1 MIEKESPKRFESGF
15 GVLTLPRISSKID
28 VATVWILKKK
38 FQKVPFRNRR
48 WRTGGRTTAF
58 RFLSGHRD
66 VGGLQAAISVLLFS
80 HSDARSN
87 QRPDPCP
94 GVTMSAHLSMP
105 KSTSPASAAASQRP
119 RSAIT
124 PTEMRQ
130 MCAQT
135 RRAKSARWIR
145 PDGVAPMR
153 LIHAWFSSLSGVA
166 VSVVLKAWRLAS
178 GNTVAREAGR
188 IERERGWPNGAD
200 GKRIRGRSGR
210 AED

>member
-1 MIEKESPKRFESGF
+1 MTIEKESPKSFESGF
-15 GVLTLPRISSKID
+15 GVLTLRGISSKID
-28 VATVWILKKK
+28 VAAVWILGKKSSRK
-38 FQKVPFRNRR
+38 DPFRNQR
-48 WRTGGRTTAF
+48 WRTGGRTTKF
-58 RFLSGHRD
+58 QFLSVQRG

-80 HSDARSN
+80 HSDASSN
-87 QRPDPCP
+87 KRQTP

-105 KSTSPASAAASQRP
+105 KSTPPASAAANQRP

-130 MCAQT
+130 MCAQA

-178 GNTVAREAGR
+178 GDTVARKSGR
-188 IERERGWPNGAD
+188 MERGRGWPNGAD
-200 GKRIRGRSGR
+200 GKSIR
-210 AED
+210 D